1 MVVFFRSLF
10 GQNTN
15 HWMGK
20 PITTI
25 QRPSSPHGRN
35 QMISNHLLRYLLFLR
50 FISALTLLI
59 TSVLRIKTKVQIVKV
74 PE

>member
-35 QMISNHLLRYLLFLR
+35 QMISNHLLRYLVFFTFYIRAFTLDKSHLF
-50 FISALTLLI
+50 
-59 TSVLRIKTKVQIVKV
+59 
-74 PE
+74 